1 MNKKAKSFL
10 MPILRFAFGDIF
22 VFEKQ
27 FGFAPTQ
34 LHKSN

>member
-1 MNKKAKSFL
+1 
-10 MPILRFAFGDIF
+10 MPILKFAFGDTF
-22 VFEKQ
+22 AFKKQ